1 VPVVVSVLP
10 EDEPIEELLPDVLG
24 DDEVDE
30 LVSLLLEPL
39 ADGELE
45 PLDEPVP
52 EAPMLELE
60 LGEVL
65 LEVLGDVLLELVD
78 GEAPIVDEDDDEGEA
93 PVVLLPEVLGEALV
107 DGEVVDAP
115 VELVPEPDMSPPDFG
130 AVEVLLLLAP
140 VLPAP
145 PPEVPPAAPPPV
157 WATA

>member
-24 DDEVDE
+24 DEVDE
-30 LVSLLLEPL
+30 LVSLLVEPL

-65 LEVLGDVLLELVD
+65 LDVLGEVLLELVD
-78 GEAPIVDEDDDEGEA
+78 GEAPIVDDEDDEGEA
-93 PVVLLPEVLGEALV
+93 PVVLLPDVLGVALV
-107 DGEVVDAP
+107 EGDALDAQ

-130 AVEVLLLLAP
+130 AVELLLLLAP
-140 VLPAP
+140 VLPAL

>member
-1 VPVVVSVLP
+1 MSVLP

-30 LVSLLLEPL
+30 LVSLLLVPL
-39 ADGELE
+39 AEGELE

-65 LEVLGDVLLELVD
+65 LDVLGEVLLELVD
-78 GEAPIVDEDDDEGEA
+78 GEAPIVDDDEDGVE

-107 DGEVVDAP
+107 DGEALEAP
-115 VELVPEPDMSPPDFG
+115 VALVPEPDMSPPDFG

-145 PPEVPPAAPPPV
+145 PPAVPPAAPPPV